1 MVEQF
6 AKNIEKVYLQANT
19 KEVNEGLTW
28 YGRTREFCED
38 AAFKYNLP
46 VWKVALMVS
55 ALSPRN
61 KWSRNKQDTLDVIR
75 NGLDATCATFNLNK
89 EKACRIF
96 HAASLK
102 EGLDILGKG
111 KKTRAFFMNIY
122 NYNSNKVCV
131 DSWACRI
138 AKLGKDTPTVKQYR
152 ELEKAYRLVAAKYNH
167 VPMDVQAITWVTYRD
182 RLSKEVA

>member
-1 MVEQF
+1 MIQQY
-6 AKNIEKVYLQANT
+6 ANNIEKVFLAANLA
-19 KEVNEGLTW
+19 EVNQGVTW
-28 YGRTREFCED
+28 YGEAREFCEELGY
-38 AAFKYNLP
+38 KYNLP

-61 KWSRNKQDTLDVIR
+61 KWGRNKKDTVDVIR
-75 NGLDATCATFNLNK
+75 NGLDATCATFNANK
-89 EKACRIF
+89 VKACKIF
-96 HAASLK
+96 HAQSLK

-122 NYNSNKVCV
+122 NYNSNRVCV

-152 ELEKAYRLVAAKYNH
+152 DLEKAYQLVAEKYGH
-167 VPMDVQAITWVTYRD
+167 VPMDVQAITWVAYRD
-182 RLSKEVA
+182 RLSKEAV